1 MNTNIS
7 IYLFSSVCML
17 FYYSYII
24 NKVSLQIR
32 EKLYFSYDLLRLK
45 RITIKIKAK
54 SITIPAR
61 EVITNVLE

>member
-17 FYYSYII
+17 SYYSDII
-24 NKVSLQIR
+24 NKASLQTR

-45 RITIKIKAK
+45 RFTIKIKAK
-54 SITIPAR
+54 SITIPAA
-61 EVITNVLE
+61 EVITNTLE